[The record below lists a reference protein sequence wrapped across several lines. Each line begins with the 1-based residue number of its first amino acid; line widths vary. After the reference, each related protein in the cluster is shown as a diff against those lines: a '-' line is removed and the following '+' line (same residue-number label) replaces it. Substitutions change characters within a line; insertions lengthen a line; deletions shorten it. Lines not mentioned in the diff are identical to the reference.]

1 MATSDPRTEETGKAI
16 AKALADESNEEWT
29 VTAKDPGRGHF
40 WVSMA
45 KSALRFLA
53 YGIMLGVGGGVA
65 YAGIVL
71 ILAEVLGIAEEL
83 VD

>member
-1 MATSDPRTEETGKAI
+1 MTINDPRSEEAGKA
-16 AKALADESNEEWT
+16 AAEMVVA
-29 VTAKDPGRGHF
+29 AKDPGKGHF
-40 WVSMA
+40 YVSLA

-71 ILAEVLGIAEEL
+71 ILAEVLGIVEEV